1 MKKQLISLCAIL
13 LALGLTGCA
22 PAGRPEADSG
32 SASGAASQAGTAQ
45 EALTLEDVLAMADDG
60 SLAQAD
66 FLSYSNGDQADRE
79 AGGGRNYYVSF
90 VFPYEGDTLT
100 LQVSLERE
108 DDGLDAVYLR
118 RENNRDQIRLHP
130 ADGSSLTEFLRHAY
144 DIRDDISYTVPDG
157 LEEGPYYA
165 DEGFAGA
172 RLLTPNAYEVLTDSA
187 TGWQYAAGMV
197 SRFDAGAML
206 RWENG
211 AICGVDQWTNTSSH
225 EDLGPADGLCAPG
238 FLAKS
243 EYRYYSLGDWG
254 ELEQAGVE
262 PDELETS
269 GSYWQVFLARPGDEI
284 GYVAAL
290 NTKHYT
296 LEDAITFAESIRY
309 WDETA

>member
-32 SASGAASQAGTAQ
+32 SASGAASRAGTAQ

-108 DDGLDAVYLR
+108 NDGLDAVYLR
-118 RENNRDQIRLHP
+118 RESNRDQIRLHP
-130 ADGSSLTEFLRHAY
+130 ADGSSLAEFLRHAY

-187 TGWQYAAGMV
+187 PDWWYAGGMI
-197 SRFDAGAML
+197 SRFDASRML
-206 RWENG
+206 SWDGDVIVEVEQWSNHTSWEKIG
-211 AICGVDQWTNTSSH
+211 PVDVQ
-225 EDLGPADGLCAPG
+225 CAPG
-238 FLAKS
+238 FLVQVS
-243 EYRYYSLGDWG
+243 YDLYPLGDLG
-254 ELEQAGVE
+254 ALEEAGV
-262 PDELETS
+262 DMDTLETTS
-269 GSYWQVFLARPGDEI
+269 VYWQVFLARPGDEI

-296 LEDAITFAESIRY
+296 LEDAIAFAESIRY

>member
-32 SASGAASQAGTAQ
+32 SASGAASRAGTAQ

-66 FLSYSNGDQADRE
+66 FLSYSNGDQADR
-79 AGGGRNYYVSF
+79 AAVGGRNYYVSF

-118 RENNRDQIRLHP
+118 RESNRDQIRLHP

-262 PDELETS
+262 LDELETS

-296 LEDAITFAESIRY
+296 LEDVIAFAASIRY
-309 WDETA
+309 LDETA